1 MSVLPILTD
10 EHPILRRKARKIAQ
24 FDAALKR
31 QVADM
36 FETMRAANGIGLAA
50 NQVGSLLRVLV
61 IEITPDPEEDR
72 GGSPAVRIAL
82 CNPELVQAEGRQVG
96 PEACL
101 SLPGWIAEVPRA
113 LKVVVR
119 AQTLDGKRIK
129 INADGLYARC
139 LQHEIDHLDGILFP
153 DRVEDLSTLRK
164 LPPREAAAHR
174 GEVEPAAE
182 AAHEAAQHEAGRLVV
197 SES

>member
-10 EHPILRRKARKIAQ
+10 EHPTLRRKARKITQ

-36 FETMRAANGIGLAA
+36 FETMRAANGIGLAG
-50 NQVGSLLRVLV
+50 NQIGSLLRVLV

-82 CNPELVQAEGRQVG
+82 CNPEIGRAEGRQVG

-101 SLPGWIAEVPRA
+101 SLPGWIA
-113 LKVVVR
+113 
-119 AQTLDGKRIK
+119 D
-129 INADGLYARC
+129 
-139 LQHEIDHLDGILFP
+139 
-153 DRVEDLSTLRK
+153 
-164 LPPREAAAHR
+164 
-174 GEVEPAAE
+174 
-182 AAHEAAQHEAGRLVV
+182 
-197 SES
+197 